1 MWKLFSGVL
10 AFFLLN
16 SAGASAQRP
25 GGFEVVGPGGGGAM
39 FHPLVSPHDAAT
51 ALVACDM
58 TGAYITHDGGRS
70 WRMFNLRGVVRFFV
84 FDPSLPGVIYAQN
97 DNLWRSRDNGASW
110 KLVWPA
116 PSGIQDI
123 SMASDHSDE
132 TIVSAHNPLDT
143 ITALAVDPRD
153 SSHLYASAGGTNP
166 GLFESADAGA
176 HWARTVDLP
185 ELASRMWI
193 HPGPPTSLL
202 AAGQHYVMEKS
213 GAKLR
218 VSPTPSQLLDAS
230 AGMTVNGAW
239 LLYAA
244 TSSGISVSRDAGA
257 TWINASLP
265 ESGAQ
270 VRAVATSFHH
280 PEVAWASYSGLHL
293 DGSVWHGVART
304 RDAGETWD
312 LVWKEGT
319 REAPNVQDAWITA
332 RFGTDW
338 GENPLNLTASDQNPA
353 LVYATDFGRT
363 LISTD
368 GGGHWNAAY
377 SRHTPDGGWTSTGLD
392 VTTAYGVHFDPFDAR
407 RQFITYTDISL
418 FRSETGG
425 KSWLS
430 SSTGVPKAWLN
441 TAYWM
446 VFDPQVKGRAWAVF
460 SGTHDLPRPKMWRHT
475 PTGSYQG
482 GVCRSDDGGRTWT
495 ASSAGMPPAA
505 ATDIILDPDSPK
517 SRRTLYVTAF
527 GRGVYESVDDGKTW
541 TLKNTGIRQ
550 PTPFAWRITLAP
562 DHSLYLVVARRS
574 EDGST
579 GNSGGGA
586 VYRSTDGAETWHEL
600 PLPVGVNGPTG
611 IAADPFHPQRLYLSA
626 WARAVGMRGEGG
638 GIYVS
643 EDAGRHWVASLTS
656 DQHVYDITPEARL
669 PGTVY
674 ASGFESS
681 AWVSRDSGAHWQ
693 RISGFDFK
701 WGHRVVLDP
710 EDPHKVYIT
719 TFGGGVWHGQVTT
732 EPAILDIATPE
743 MEPHR

>member
-1 MWKLFSGVL
+1 
-10 AFFLLN
+10 
-16 SAGASAQRP
+16 
-25 GGFEVVGPGGGGAM
+25 M
-39 FHPLVSPHDAAT
+39 FHPVVSPHDPAT

-84 FDPSLPGVIYAQN
+84 FDPSHANVIYAQN
-97 DNLWRSRDNGASW
+97 DNLWRSRDDGATW

-116 PSGIQDI
+116 PSSVQGI

-132 TIVSAHNPLDT
+132 TVVAADNPLGT
-143 ITALAVDPRD
+143 ITALAIDPHD
-153 SSHLYASAGGTNP
+153 SSHLYASAGGTKP

-176 HWARTVDLP
+176 HWRRTADLP
-185 ELASRMWI
+185 ELANRVWI
-193 HPGPPTSLL
+193 QPGVSASLL
-202 AAGQHYVMEKS
+202 AVGQHDVVARH
-213 GAKLR
+213 GGKLHIY
-218 VSPTPSQLLDAS
+218 PAPAQILDAS
-230 AGMTVNGAW
+230 AGTTGTGAW

-244 TSSGISVSRDAGA
+244 TASGISVSRDAGA
-257 TWINASLP
+257 TWVSALLP
-265 ESGAQ
+265 GTGAH
-270 VRAVATSFHH
+270 VRAIATSLLH
-280 PEVAWASYSGLHL
+280 PDVAYASYSGLHL

-304 RDAGETWD
+304 RNSGKTWD

-319 REAPNVQDAWITA
+319 SAAPNVQDAWITA

-338 GENPLNLTASDQNPA
+338 GENPLNMTVADQSPN
-353 LVYATDFGRT
+353 LVYGTDFGRT
-363 LISTD
+363 LISSD
-368 GGGHWNAAY
+368 GGDHWHAAY
-377 SRHTPDGGWTSTGLD
+377 SRRTEDGGWVSSGLD
-392 VTTAYGVHFDPFDAR
+392 VTTSYGIHFDPFDPH

-425 KSWLS
+425 QSWLP
-430 SSTGVPKAWLN
+430 SSTGVPKEWLN

-446 VFDPQVKGRAWAVF
+446 VFDPKVGNRAWAVF

-475 PTGSYQG
+475 STDSYQG
-482 GVCRSDDGGRTWT
+482 GVCRSDDGGRTWK
-495 ASSAGMPPAA
+495 ASSDGMPPAA
-505 ATDIILDPDSPK
+505 TTDIILDAASPENH
-517 SRRTLYVTAF
+517 RTFYVTAF
-527 GRGVYESVDDGKTW
+527 GRGVYKSIDDGRTW
-541 TLKNTGIRQ
+541 SVQNAGIRQ

-574 EDGST
+574 EDGSI
-579 GNSGGGA
+579 GNSGDGAIYRSSDGA
-586 VYRSTDGAETWHEL
+586 VTWHEL
-600 PLPVGVNGPTG
+600 PLPAGVNGPTG
-611 IAADPFHPQRLYLSA
+611 IAVDPAHPRRLYLSA
-626 WARAVGMRGEGG
+626 WARATGMHGEGG

-643 EDAGRHWVASLTS
+643 EDAGRHWVPFLTR
-656 DQHVYDITPEARL
+656 DQHIYDVTPDSRL

-693 RISGFDFK
+693 RIAGFDFK

-710 EDPHKVYIT
+710 EDLNKIYIT

-732 EPAILDIATPE
+732 EPAIPDASAILDIATPE

>member
-1 MWKLFSGVL
+1 MRKLFSTLTFVL
-10 AFFLLN
+10 LSFAV
-16 SAGASAQRP
+16 ASAQRP

-39 FHPLVSPHDAAT
+39 FHPLVSPHDPAT

-58 TGAYITHDGGRS
+58 TGAYVTYDGGGS

-97 DNLWRSRDNGASW
+97 DNLWRSRDNGATWS
-110 KLVWPA
+110 LIWPV
-116 PSGIQDI
+116 PSTIQGI

-132 TIVSAHNPLDT
+132 AVISADNPLT
-143 ITALAVDPRD
+143 AITALAIDPHD
-153 SSHLYASAGGTNP
+153 SDHLYASAGGTKP

-176 HWARTVDLP
+176 HWRRTADLP
-185 ELASRMWI
+185 ELAERLWI
-193 HPGPPTSLL
+193 QAGMPTSLL
-202 AAGQHYVMEKS
+202 AAGQHYVVERA
-213 GAKLR
+213 GGKLH
-218 VSPTPSQLLDAS
+218 VAPAPAQLLDTS
-230 AGMTVNGAW
+230 AGTTGGGAW

-244 TSSGISVSRDAGA
+244 TASGIAVSRDAGA
-257 TWINASLP
+257 TWVNAPLP
-265 ESGAQ
+265 GNGAH
-270 VRAVATSFHH
+270 VRAIATSFLH
-280 PEVAWASYSGLHL
+280 PEVAYASYSGLHL

-304 RDAGETWD
+304 RNAGETWD
-312 LVWKEGT
+312 LVWKEGDSA
-319 REAPNVQDAWITA
+319 APNVHDAWITA

-338 GENPLNLTASDQNPA
+338 GENPLNLTAADQNPDI
-353 LVYATDFGRT
+353 VYGTDFGRT
-363 LISTD
+363 LISSD
-368 GGGHWNAAY
+368 GGGHWHAAY
-377 SRHTPDGGWTSTGLD
+377 SRPMQDGGWASTGLD
-392 VTTAYGVHFDPFDAR
+392 VTTAYGIHFDPFDAR

-446 VFDPQVKGRAWAVF
+446 LFDSQVKGRAWAVF

-475 PTGSYQG
+475 PTDTYQG
-482 GVCRSDDGGRTWT
+482 GVCRSDDGGRTWI

-505 ATDIILDPDSPK
+505 ATDIVLDPASPK
-517 SRRTLYVTAF
+517 GRRTLYVTAF
-527 GRGVYESVDDGKTW
+527 GRGVYKSIDDGRTW
-541 TLKNTGIRQ
+541 SLKNTGIGQ

-574 EDGST
+574 EDGSI
-579 GNSGGGA
+579 GNSGDGA
-586 VYRSTDGAETWHEL
+586 IYRSSDGAETWHEL
-600 PLPVGVNGPTG
+600 PLPAGVNGPTG
-611 IAADPFHPQRLYLSA
+611 MAVDRSHPQRLYLSA
-626 WARAVGMRGEGG
+626 WGRATGMHGEGG
-638 GIYVS
+638 GIYIS
-643 EDAGRHWVASLTS
+643 EDAGQHWVSSLTS
-656 DQHVYDITPEARL
+656 DQHVYDVTPEPRL

-710 EDPHKVYIT
+710 QDSHKLYIT

-732 EPAILDIATPE
+732 EPTILDIATPE